1 MAGIQ
6 SGTRITP
13 PPDLRISPS
22 IALTPD
28 SKVAGTK
35 RKVENSDSNIP
46 EEASGT
52 PLAKKVALSEN
63 TSTNII

>member
-6 SGTRITP
+6 SGTRMTP

-22 IALTPD
+22 LPPTPN
-28 SKVAGTK
+28 SKIAGTK
-35 RKVENSDSNIP
+35 RKVENSDFNIP

-52 PLAKKVALSEN
+52 PPAKKVALSEN
-63 TSTNII
+63 SSTS

>member
-1 MAGIQ
+1 M
-6 SGTRITP
+6 TP

-22 IALTPD
+22 LPLTPD
-28 SKVAGTK
+28 SKIAGTK

-63 TSTNII
+63 SSIS